1 MRKTID
7 NLLAKACLAILFIML
22 VAVIWQ
28 VFSRFVL
35 QSPSTATDEISSFS
49 LIWVGLLGAAYATGQ
64 HLHLAID
71 LLPEKLVAKQ
81 STFFDS
87 FVYISVFIF
96 ALCIM
101 IIGGG
106 RLCMLSFQFEQTS
119 ASLEIPL
126 GFIYLVVPLSG
137 LLICYFSI
145 DTLLTTLRN
154 NKTSLNTTKS

>member
-7 NLLAKACLAILFIML
+7 NILGKACLGILFIML

-28 VFSRFVL
+28 VFSRFIL

-71 LLPEKLVAKQ
+71 LLPEKLVEKQ
-81 STFFDS
+81 SAFFDG
-87 FVYISVFIF
+87 FVYLSVFAF
-96 ALCIM
+96 ALTVM

-137 LLICYFSI
+137 VLICYFSL
-145 DTLLTTLRN
+145 DTLLDTL
-154 NKTSLNTTKS
+154 KSKKS